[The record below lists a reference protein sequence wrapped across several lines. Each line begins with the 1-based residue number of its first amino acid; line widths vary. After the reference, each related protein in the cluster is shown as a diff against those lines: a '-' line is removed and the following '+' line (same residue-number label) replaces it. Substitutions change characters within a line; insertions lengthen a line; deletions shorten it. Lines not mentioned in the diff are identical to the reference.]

1 LLASEPDTGVKRPS
15 FRRVLSNRSVLL
27 LWIATSISQSGD
39 YVFNVAL
46 VWYVLASTG
55 SVFDVGITQ
64 AVVNIPPALIA
75 PIAGVYADRFNRRN
89 VMIWSA
95 LFQGG
100 ITAIT
105 AIAYISK
112 SLTFLPLMVL
122 LFLLFSGAQ
131 FFIAA
136 INAYIPRAVDPED
149 LASANSLFSLSSM
162 SNKLVGYSVGA
173 LLFLIAGV
181 FIPIVYDSF
190 SFFAATALLLLVSSS
205 IGVALKSNNS
215 VRREGIAFEPKQ
227 LSSASPPS
235 SSFLRDLKQ
244 GIGYFKKD
252 RALYNLI
259 FVGFILTY
267 FSGGLVS
274 LLAPYAELELRGD
287 SLIYGALLVAAVIG
301 GAIGAYIFGK
311 INSRK
316 YLGIIFTICVTS
328 SGVAAAI
335 MGLLPNLPIAL
346 GFGMLLGGSYFVANL
361 AVQVIIQARVPSTLV
376 ARVYTVFFGIL
387 AIAAPIASFLSGLLA
402 DYVTVATIYTV
413 YGICVS
419 ITGIMILMSFREIVK
434 LKY

>member
-227 LSSASPPS
+227 LSSASS
-235 SSFLRDLKQ
+235 SSFLQDLKQ

-267 FSGGLVS
+267 FSGGLVA
-274 LLAPYAELELRGD
+274 LLAPYAELQLRGD

-335 MGLLPNLPIAL
+335 MGLSPNLPIAL

-361 AVQVIIQARVPSTLV
+361 AVQVIIQARVPSALV

-387 AIAAPIASFLSGLLA
+387 AMAAPVASFLSGLLA
-402 DYVTVATIYTV
+402 DYVAVATIYTI

-419 ITGIMILMSFREIVK
+419 ITGIIILVSFREIVK